1 MRFVSHEIRSPL
13 NVAIAG
19 LEILKADLEAAGV
32 SRAIRNLLEDV
43 SFASNTAIEI
53 LNDMLQYE
61 HIDSGS
67 FKLELAVVALDN
79 LFLGRL
85 EAYKF
90 MASNKSIILSI
101 EDHADVSGLP
111 RDIEIGDIS
120 STPHDEIGAVS
131 SVLYIDKFRVEQVL
145 RNLVSNAIKFT
156 PENGRITL
164 RFLRITTFDIAL
176 ESLHKPIMQLQ
187 DESVSKQV
195 HDYLR
200 IAVEDNGAGDVLHCL
215 LSLLLTALLSCA
227 MCPLFC
233 VCFVFVCRHLSRK
246 PGKVVQR
253 VHAIQPQ
260 RSAEWRRLWVRS
272 VDLQK
277 PH

>member
-1 MRFVSHEIRSPL
+1 MNESLLRLKREFVRFVSHEIRSPL

-61 HIDSGS
+61 HIDSGT
-67 FKLELAVVALDN
+67 FKLELAVIALEN

-90 MASNKSIILSI
+90 MASSKNIVLTI
-101 EDHADVSGLP
+101 EDHANVAGQGQVSDND
-111 RDIEIGDIS
+111 DIESNNIVSADSGGDGGVGGDDES
-120 STPHDEIGAVS
+120 STAVT

-156 PENGRITL
+156 PESGTIAL
-164 RFLRITTFDIAL
+164 RFLRIATVDVAV
-176 ESLHKPIMQLQ
+176 ESLHKPIMELQ
-187 DESVSKQV
+187 DEAVNKQV
-195 HDYLR
+195 NDYLR
-200 IAVEDNGAGDVLHCL
+200 IEVMDSGAGDH
-215 LSLLLTALLSCA
+215 
-227 MCPLFC
+227 
-233 VCFVFVCRHLSRK
+233 H
-246 PGKVVQR
+246 Q
-253 VHAIQPQ
+253 
-260 RSAEWRRLWVRS
+260 
-272 VDLQK
+272 
-277 PH
+277 